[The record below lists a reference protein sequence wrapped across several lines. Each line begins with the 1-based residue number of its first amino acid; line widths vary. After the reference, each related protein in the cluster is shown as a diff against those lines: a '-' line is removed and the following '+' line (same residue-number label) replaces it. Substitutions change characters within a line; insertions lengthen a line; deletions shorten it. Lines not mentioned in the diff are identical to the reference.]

1 MSIYT
6 PTITTFKAFFDRGQF
21 TYGDDTTCA
30 RDSDISEAISEAEAV
45 FNPDLYPVDTPD
57 IGTKAEMYLT
67 AHFLQ
72 CDIEAC
78 DSGGQAKNQQV
89 SRSADGVSESVN
101 IPDWM
106 KQGDFALYS
115 TTYYG
120 QKYLLLSRPYLG
132 GAVFVVGG
140 ATQY

>member
-1 MSIYT
+1 MSYT
-6 PTITTFKAFFDRGQF
+6 PTPATFKALFDRGQF
-21 TYGDDTTCA
+21 SYGDELPSV
-30 RDSDISEAISEAEAV
+30 RDSDITEAISEAEAI
-45 FNPDLYPVDTPD
+45 FRPELYPSDDVS
-57 IGTKAEMYLT
+57 IGTKAELYLT

-72 CDIEAC
+72 CDLEAA

-132 GAVFVVGG
+132 GCVFVVGG
-140 ATQY
+140 ATLP

>member
-1 MSIYT
+1 MTYT
-6 PTITTFKAFFDRGQF
+6 PTIATFKDFFDRGQF
-21 TYGDDTTCA
+21 TFSDELPDV
-30 RDSDISEAISEAEAV
+30 RDKDITKAIAEAESI
-45 FNPDLYPVDTPD
+45 FNPDLYPEDKSD
-57 IGTKAEMYLT
+57 IGTQAELYLT

-72 CDIEAC
+72 CDLEA
-78 DSGGQAKNQQV
+78 SESSGQAKNQQT

-120 QKYLLLSRPYLG
+120 QKYLLVSRPYLG
-132 GAVFVVGG
+132 GAVFTVEGG
-140 ATQY
+140 TQF